1 MATRKEKENVNKKV
15 TNDFLCEILKRINFI
30 EEKME
35 ESNVLMKELTKVCD
49 KSSSP
54 FASDETHVKSV
65 MTSSLDEEQI
75 LYQSPTEIIQREVN
89 ELSLQKEATKIKQKM
104 RAEWCKKLNSR
115 KQLYWKQINNSN
127 DAEQYEKWLNQENA
141 TLPRKYRI
149 TSIRGEPEEQ
159 TQIRVNV
166 AVERVKGEIELLRM
180 RSGISKQKVANI
192 DEQMIVD
199 LKTKA
204 TGRVLEILLSMWKLD
219 CEKEEKK
226 SVDRWRYKE
235 IWLLD
240 YVRKYGNSCIKENA
254 PKQVKRNENTNKP
267 KPTYQSKPS
276 KLSYAEITSKSQDA
290 PEVLENN
297 AQTSLFPPQIAD
309 PNNRRN
315 TKNNQHHG
323 RKSPFERNSNAN
335 RNTFYQPLIRK
346 PVGKRQFPQNRY
358 NGQNNGN
365 SYHSSGNLLRRNGTT
380 YIGRK
385 ANHYFLGGGKPSQGQ
400 RYPNNRYLQGQRT
413 GRK

>member
-1 MATRKEKENVNKKV
+1 MWGIDKEKEEN
-15 TNDFLCEILKRINFI
+15 
-30 EEKME
+30 
-35 ESNVLMKELTKVCD
+35 
-49 KSSSP
+49 
-54 FASDETHVKSV
+54 KSV
-65 MTSSLDEEQI
+65 HQ
-75 LYQSPTEIIQREVN
+75 
-89 ELSLQKEATKIKQKM
+89 
-104 RAEWCKKLNSR
+104 
-115 KQLYWKQINNSN
+115 
-127 DAEQYEKWLNQENA
+127 
-141 TLPRKYRI
+141 
-149 TSIRGEPEEQ
+149 
-159 TQIRVNV
+159 
-166 AVERVKGEIELLRM
+166 
-180 RSGISKQKVANI
+180 
-192 DEQMIVD
+192 
-199 LKTKA
+199 
-204 TGRVLEILLSMWKLD
+204 
-219 CEKEEKK
+219 
-226 SVDRWRYKE
+226 WRYKE

-240 YVRKYGNSCIKENA
+240 YVRKYGNSCLKENA
-254 PKQVKRNENTNKP
+254 PKQVKRNDNTIKP

-297 AQTSLFPPQIAD
+297 AQTSLFPSQIAD

-385 ANHYFLGGGKPSQGQ
+385 VNHYFLGGGKPNQGQ